1 MSSSELKISCPNLAC
16 ANPQNPLGQK
26 LCDSCETPLIY
37 RYLWASGSGATQRS
51 PGELVLGRY
60 YVVMPQVW
68 LDTQPGLLPHLP
80 QVWPDELAAYLHL
93 YPQRLHVP
101 ELYGFA
107 ASQEG
112 MAEWDIVLL
121 DSAPLDSQGNLH
133 PSMAEVWPQTT
144 SMRQVY
150 WLWQLLQLWQPLSE
164 QGVASSL
171 MLPENLRVEGW
182 RVRLRELYADA
193 PEASGQARSLL
204 NRKLPQPPTLEEF
217 GEFLFAWAS
226 EAQVVVANPLQIVL
240 HPLRTG
246 EASLTTVATQLNQLL
261 LEQSSQLPLH
271 LKLLGESD
279 TGKQRSLN
287 EDAYFP
293 TVADLREG
301 QARPK
306 EKLVPHLA
314 IVCDGIGGHEGG
326 EVASQLAV
334 RSLKLQIRAFLAE
347 VEEQEELLSPEL
359 IMEQLEAA
367 IRVVNNLISAQND
380 TQGRE
385 SRQRMG
391 TTLVMALQLPQRVR
405 LTSGATADNAHE
417 LYIANVGDSRAYWIT
432 PHYCHR
438 LTLDDDV
445 TTREVRL
452 GRSLYREALQRPDA
466 GALTQALG
474 TRDADFLRP
483 TVQRFI
489 VEEDGL
495 LLLCSDGLSDNGL
508 IERAWVDYAEPVL
521 QGKLSLSAAVQALVD
536 LANQHNGYDNTSVVL
551 MHCRVSSD
559 FQLNWF
565 DPKRGTTNATGN
577 WPSDMSE
584 ASKAL
589 LYGES
594 DETSAPVTGA
604 PVGTVTRK
612 RNRFVVLSLL
622 ILLAAGG
629 TAGLIAWSQLNPQS
643 FQQLRQRL
651 PNPLN
656 QTLPPSSPTN

>member
-1 MSSSELKISCPNLAC
+1 
-16 ANPQNPLGQK
+16 
-26 LCDSCETPLIY
+26 
-37 RYLWASGSGATQRS
+37 
-51 PGELVLGRY
+51 
-60 YVVMPQVW
+60 MPQVW

-80 QVWPDELAAYLHL
+80 QVWPDEIAAYLHL

-112 MAEWDIVLL
+112 MAQWDIVLL

-171 MLPENLRVEGW
+171 MIPENLRVEGW
-182 RVRLRELYADA
+182 RMRLRELYADA
-193 PEASGQARSLL
+193 PESSGQPRSLL

-226 EAQVVVANPLQIVL
+226 EAQVVVAQPLQTVL
-240 HPLRTG
+240 HPLRTA

-347 VEEQEELLSPEL
+347 VEEQEELLAPEL

-391 TTLVMALQLPQRVR
+391 TTLVMALQLPQRIR

-432 PHYCHR
+432 PHYCHL

-565 DPKRGTTNATGN
+565 DPKRGTTNVTGS

-594 DETSAPVTGA
+594 DETPAPVTGA

-656 QTLPPSSPTN
+656 QTLPPSSPSN

>member
-1 MSSSELKISCPNLAC
+1 MSNSELKISCPNLAC
-16 ANPQNPLGQK
+16 ANPQNSLGQK
-26 LCDSCETPLIY
+26 LCAHCETPLIY
-37 RYLWASGSGATQRS
+37 RYLWASGSSATQRS
-51 PGELVLGRY
+51 PQELVLGRY
-60 YVVMPQVW
+60 YVLTPQIW

-80 QVWPDELAAYLHL
+80 PAWPDELLAYLHL

-107 ASQEG
+107 SSREEATQ
-112 MAEWDIVLL
+112 WDIVLL
-121 DSAPLDSQGNLH
+121 DNAAIDSGGSLH

-144 SMRQVY
+144 SLRQVY
-150 WLWQLLQLWQPLSE
+150 WLWQLLQLWQPLAE

-171 MLPENLRVEGW
+171 MIPENLRVEGW
-182 RVRLRELYADA
+182 RVRLRELYADQ
-193 PEASGQARSLL
+193 PESDAQPRSLL
-204 NRKLPQPPTLEEF
+204 SRKLPQPPTLEEF

-226 EAQVVVANPLQIVL
+226 EAQVVVAQPLQTVL
-240 HPLRTG
+240 HPLRTA
-246 EASLTTVATQLNQLL
+246 EASLASVVTQLNQLL
-261 LEQSSQLPLH
+261 LEQSSQLPLQ

-293 TVADLREG
+293 TVPDLREG

-334 RSLKLQIRAFLAE
+334 RSLKLQIRAFLTE

-367 IRVVNNLISAQND
+367 IRVVNNLICAQND

-391 TTLVMALQLPQRVR
+391 TTLVMALQLPQRVK
-405 LTSGATADNAHE
+405 LTTGATADNAHE

-432 PHYCHR
+432 PHYCHL

-445 TTREVRL
+445 ATREVRL
-452 GRSLYREALQRPDA
+452 GRSLYREALHRPDA
-466 GALTQALG
+466 GGLTQALG
-474 TRDADFLRP
+474 TRDAEFLRP

-521 QGKLSLSAAVQALVD
+521 RGKLSLSAAVQALID

-565 DPKRGTTNATGN
+565 DPKRATNATSG
-577 WPSDMSE
+577 WPADMSE

-594 DETSAPVTGA
+594 DEAETPATAAPVS
-604 PVGTVTRK
+604 TVTRK
-612 RNRFVVLSLL
+612 RNRFVVVLSLL
-622 ILLAAGG
+622 ILLAGGG
-629 TAGLIAWSQLNPQS
+629 TAGLIAWSQLNPQG

-656 QTLPPSSPTN
+656 QALPPGSPTN